1 MNTLTQFLTD
11 KGMAYEVIKEQVKRV
26 NSKGEIV
33 NVPDQFHLVRS
44 TDEHVI
50 SPGTV
55 SNRYSVTNPTKMCDP
70 LAPLVAEGW
79 INPDMGFLFKDGSY
93 EVVSFEMNSSELE
106 NGGEIAGEQW
116 KHWVSLHN
124 HQGGGGG
131 LKGSITSFRVICAN
145 TAAAAAREACFSI
158 RHTGDIDANYKWAID
173 RWQKLKD
180 SVKKLSE
187 RMTVFADLTLS
198 PTDALDAL
206 TKLYDVEGIAADD
219 ISTRT
224 ANELE
229 FAMTEFSNPRR
240 GTFGK
245 TGLDLFNAITAT
257 NSHYAPK
264 TSKETKEKRLSSL
277 YDVNGSRFKLED
289 AAVSLLEKMAGV

>member
-1 MNTLTQFLTD
+1 MHYD
-11 KGMAYEVIKEQVKRV
+11 VIKEQATRT

-33 NVPDQFHLVRS
+33 PIAGQFHLIRS
-44 TDEHVI
+44 IDEEVI
-50 SPGTV
+50 SPSTV
-55 SNRYSVTNPTKMCDP
+55 SERYSVTNPTKMCDP

-79 INPDMGFLFKDGSY
+79 ITPDKGYLFKRGSY
-93 EVVSFEMNSSELE
+93 EVVSFEMNASELE
-106 NGGEIAGEQW
+106 DGGKIAGEEW

-131 LKGSITSFRVICAN
+131 LKGSITSFRVVCAN
-145 TAAAAAREACFSI
+145 TAAAAARESSFTI

-180 SVKKLSE
+180 SIKKLSE
-187 RMTVFADLTLS
+187 RMTVFANLKLS
-198 PTDALDAL
+198 ASEAEEALY
-206 TKLYDVEGIAADD
+206 KLYDVEGLAATE

-229 FAMTEFSNPRR
+229 FAMTEFANPRR

-257 NSHYAPK
+257 NSHYTPK
-264 TSKETKEKRLSSL
+264 NSKESSEKRLASI
-277 YDVNGSRFKLED
+277 YDANGTRFKLESD
-289 AAVSLLEKMAGV
+289 AVSLLEEMAGL